1 MGRPR
6 PACSEHLG
14 STLEQHGT
22 YPSSYKTSR
31 KRYNP
36 AEDPG
41 SLETIVQLMPLLVG
55 QHISPEELERTTST
69 WPPERFAALC
79 NTVIWAASGRA
90 FQEFPSF
97 TTRVNVKDGGI
108 DAEWTIEIPDD
119 HGDIPTPILRPGW
132 NVFQYKK
139 RDVLAD
145 KRQPII
151 TRLRS
156 SLVGALKE
164 IEENFGRKPERYV
177 LFVNIHLTP
186 GETASLKKSIQQN
199 DGEDL
204 AAHIQVV
211 GAAELAALLNDHPHL
226 RAAFFTPL
234 AFQTWQGAY
243 EVHRNK
249 KRFGSSVEIVGRE
262 SELDRLKTL
271 VDSPLIRAIVLSGPH
286 DMGKSRLALEATKH
300 KPYDVAVAI
309 DPRSTDLANYRDLCS
324 NRSET
329 ICIVE
334 DPEFDTLQS
343 LIGEALSV
351 PGLKLLITYPAAEA
365 SDLSYGFDNRVESLQ
380 LFPLGDESARELLHA
395 TGQVLDYGIQEWILS
410 QAGGIPGILL
420 AAASIASNLRQDH
433 TAFST
438 AVGKEFER
446 RIVQELGE
454 AASRSARLLAVLTH
468 VGISGPH
475 EAEIQT
481 ICEIFGDGLS
491 SHEVLAQ
498 LPKLENS
505 GLARRAG
512 YFAEIALPLLANHLI
527 EQLLQGRRD
536 EMFALFARLDEAGQI
551 RFIKRLAQLRGP
563 EAEPFWNELF
573 ASDGLLGTLPSILK
587 RPHLLRLVAGTVPH
601 RVLHVLESNLL
612 TSTRETRL
620 AIAGR
625 SRRELMWALEQLLF
639 RAKTSKGALRLIWLL
654 AEAENESWANNATGV
669 LEECF
674 LPRHPQMP
682 LPLDE
687 RAALIRQRLSS
698 RPKPETRLVA
708 IKAIEKGLGRERLSV
723 RLRRSESF
731 HPLDTRPDLTWPDVS
746 SYLITLAEILI
757 SLASQEDETSQA
769 ALKLLPNSL
778 AELAYHGLTAKSQKY
793 FKLLT
798 HWARSE
804 RKGLD
809 VSKLSGVMRR
819 VRDFYDE
826 QLAKRGFPDERKAE
840 YTQFISAL
848 TQWQVSLDQG
858 GFATRLKLWAGGGR
872 YRLPNEWNQVEQELR
887 KLAQETVQ
895 SPVLLTTDL
904 TEWLTTSSM
913 RETRSFFY
921 ALGQEDNTLYF
932 QRIVEALGK
941 DAPGSNTFAPY
952 FAGWANRDPLGA
964 ENRLDELADSH
975 SVSATALLGT
985 TSWLDPTP
993 RGLTRIKKLASG
1005 DPEYAAAILGRW
1017 IDHLSP
1023 REFTELLQIIGGHD
1037 LQQASAAVD
1046 LLGSWMYHQKPFDGP
1061 LSDLAWRCI
1070 EHGPSRKPARSAEG
1084 WHFDELASKL
1094 TEANPDV
1101 GFEKFHQL
1109 LIASP
1114 SRTSDWELLD
1124 MDGGNQWWK
1133 TLRAQD
1139 RLRVFRIL
1147 LATSLADH
1155 TVQEMLSWRLKD
1167 LLDQE
1172 QDADDLLKAIG
1183 DEAGLARIAARW
1195 LVGSKPN
1202 FWTLAF
1208 ALLKRFPH
1216 NPQLQSALTSA
1227 AMDIGTMIEGPGSR
1241 FYTIRQQEIQ
1251 ALVESS
1257 STPTEARPW
1266 LRDLIEILGSE
1277 VETRLIWEYDL
1288 EVNDVKRYIHGDD
1301 IDQKRWAIGRVLK
1314 YAQWSDVRKLLTV
1327 DEIEEALPHITLPEP
1342 RRTIIARLLPTW
1354 KHAS

>member
-1 MGRPR
+1 
-6 PACSEHLG
+6 
-14 STLEQHGT
+14 
-22 YPSSYKTSR
+22 
-31 KRYNP
+31 
-36 AEDPG
+36 
-41 SLETIVQLMPLLVG
+41 MPLLIG
-55 QHISPEELERTTST
+55 QAISPEELERTTST

-97 TTRVNVKDGGI
+97 TTRVNVKDAGI

-119 HGDIPTPILRPGW
+119 HGDIPTPILSPGW

-145 KRQPII
+145 KRHPII
-151 TRLRS
+151 ARLRS
-156 SLVGALKE
+156 SLVGALEE
-164 IEENFGRKPERYV
+164 IEKNFGKKPDRYV

-186 GETASLKKSIQQN
+186 GETTSLKKSIQQN
-199 DGEDL
+199 DGQDL
-204 AAHIQVV
+204 APHIQVV

-226 RAAFFTPL
+226 RAAFFTPM

-243 EVHRNK
+243 DVHLSK
-249 KRFGSSVEIVGRE
+249 KRFSSSVQIVGRE

-271 VDSPLIRAIVLSGPH
+271 VDSPPIRAIVLSGPH

-309 DPRSTDLANYRDLCS
+309 DPRSTDLATYRDLCS

-351 PGLKLLITYPAAEA
+351 PRLKLLITYPTAAETP
-365 SDLSYGFDNRVESLQ
+365 DLSYGLDNRVVSLQ
-380 LFPLGDESARELLHA
+380 LSPLSDESARELLHA
-395 TGQVLDYGIQEWILS
+395 AGQVLDYGIQEWILS

-433 TAFST
+433 TAFSI

-454 AASRSARLLAVLTH
+454 AALRSARLLTVLTH
-468 VGISGPH
+468 VGITGPH

-491 SHEVLAQ
+491 SHEALAQ
-498 LPKLENS
+498 LPKLEHS
-505 GLARRAG
+505 GLAKRAG
-512 YFAEIALPLLANHLI
+512 YFAEITLPLLANYLA
-527 EQLLQGRRD
+527 EQLLQGRSD
-536 EMFALFARLDEAGQI
+536 GMFALYKGLNEAGQI
-551 RFIKRLAQLRGP
+551 RFIKRLAQLSGSA
-563 EAEPFWNELF
+563 AEPFWDELF
-573 ASDGLLGTLPSILK
+573 ASDGLLGTLQNILQ
-587 RPHLLRLVAGTVPH
+587 RPHLLRIVAGTTPQ
-601 RVLHVLESNLL
+601 RVFQVLESNLL
-612 TSTRETRL
+612 TRTREARL
-620 AIAGR
+620 AIVGR
-625 SRRELMWALEQLLF
+625 CRRELMWALEQLLF
-639 RAKTSKGALRLIWLL
+639 RAKTSRGALRLIWLL
-654 AEAENESWANNATGV
+654 AEAENESWTNNATGV

-674 LPRHPQMP
+674 LPLHPQIP

-687 RAALIRQRLSS
+687 RAALIKELLSS
-698 RPKPETRLVA
+698 RPGPETRLVA
-708 IKAIEKGLGRERLSV
+708 IKAIEKGLARPSSV
-723 RLRRSESF
+723 HLRRSESF
-731 HPLDTRPDLTWPDVS
+731 HPLDTRPNLTLSDVDN
-746 SYLITLAEILI
+746 YLRTLAEILI
-757 SLASQEDETSQA
+757 SLASQEDDTSQT
-769 ALKLLPNSL
+769 ALKTLPNSL
-778 AELAYHGLTAKSQKY
+778 ANLAYHGLTAESQKH

-798 HWARSE
+798 DWALSE
-804 RKGLD
+804 RMGLD
-809 VSKLSGVMRR
+809 VSRLSGVMSR
-819 VRDFYDE
+819 VRDFCAE
-826 QLAKRGFPDERKAE
+826 QLAKRSFPDDRKTE
-840 YTQFISAL
+840 YTGFISAL
-848 TQWQVSLDQG
+848 TQWQVLLDQG

-872 YRLPNEWNQVEQELR
+872 YRLSNEWTQVEEQLR
-887 KLAQETVQ
+887 KLAKETVE
-895 SPVLLTTDL
+895 SPELLTPDL
-904 TEWLTTSSM
+904 TEWMTAASV

-921 ALGQEDNTLYF
+921 ALGQEDKTLHF
-932 QRIVEALGK
+932 QQTVEDLGK
-941 DAPGSNTFAPY
+941 DATGSKSFAPY
-952 FAGWANRDPLGA
+952 FAGWANRDLLGA
-964 ENRLDELADSH
+964 ESRLDQLADSH
-975 SVSATALLGT
+975 SVSAIALLDT
-985 TSWLDPTP
+985 TSWLAPTP
-993 RGLTRIKKLASG
+993 RGLTRIKKLASEEPG
-1005 DPEYAAAILGRW
+1005 YAAAILGRW
-1017 IDHLSP
+1017 IDRLSP

-1037 LQQASAAVD
+1037 LQHASAAVD
-1046 LLGSWMYHQKPFDGP
+1046 LLGSWMYHQKPFDGT
-1061 LSDLAWRCI
+1061 LSDFAWRCI
-1070 EHGPSRKPARSAEG
+1070 EHGPSRKAARSAEG

-1133 TLRAQD
+1133 TLRTQD
-1139 RLRVFRIL
+1139 RLRLFRIL

-1183 DEAGLARIAARW
+1183 DEACLARIAARW

-1208 ALLKRFPH
+1208 ALLKRFPY

-1241 FYTIRQQEIQ
+1241 FYTIRRQEIQ
-1251 ALVESS
+1251 ELVESS
-1257 STPTEARPW
+1257 STPTEARAW
-1266 LRDLIEILGSE
+1266 LRDLVEILGSE
-1277 VETRLIWEYDL
+1277 VKTHLIWEYDL
-1288 EVNDVKRYIHGDD
+1288 EVNDVKRYIQGDD

-1354 KHAS
+1354 KHAG

>member
-1 MGRPR
+1 
-6 PACSEHLG
+6 
-14 STLEQHGT
+14 
-22 YPSSYKTSR
+22 
-31 KRYNP
+31 
-36 AEDPG
+36 
-41 SLETIVQLMPLLVG
+41 MPLLVG

-90 FQEFPSF
+90 FQELPSF

-119 HGDIPTPILRPGW
+119 HGNTPTPILRPGW

-186 GETASLKKSIQQN
+186 GETTSLKKSIQQN

-204 AAHIQVV
+204 ATHIQVV

-243 EVHRNK
+243 DVHRNK

-334 DPEFDTLQS
+334 DPELDTLQS

-351 PGLKLLITYPAAEA
+351 PGLKLLITYPTAAEA
-365 SDLSYGFDNRVESLQ
+365 PDLSYGFDNRVESLQ
-380 LFPLGDESARELLHA
+380 LFPWAMKAQGNFYTRRDRFSTTESRNGFSARP
-395 TGQVLDYGIQEWILS
+395 
-410 QAGGIPGILL
+410 GGIPGILL

-433 TAFST
+433 TAFGT

-454 AASRSARLLAVLTH
+454 AALRSAQLLAVLTH
-468 VGISGPH
+468 VGITGPH
-475 EAEIQT
+475 KAEIQT
-481 ICEIFGDGLS
+481 ICKIFGDGLS
-491 SHEVLAQ
+491 FHEVLAQ
-498 LPKLENS
+498 LPTLEKA

-512 YFAEIALPLLANHLI
+512 YFAEIALPLLANYLI

-551 RFIKRLAQLRGP
+551 RFIKRLAQFKSP
-563 EAEPFWNELF
+563 EAEPFWDELF
-573 ASDGLLGTLPSILK
+573 ASDGLLGTLQSILQ

-674 LPRHPQMP
+674 IPLHPQMP

-687 RAALIRQRLSS
+687 RAALIKERLLS
-698 RPKPETRLVA
+698 RPESETKLIA
-708 IKAIEKGLGRERLSV
+708 IKAIEKGLRRRSSV
-723 RLRRSESF
+723 HLRRSESF
-731 HPLDTRPDLTWPDVS
+731 HPLDTRPDPTFSDNVE
-746 SYLITLAEILI
+746 SYLRTLAEILT
-757 SLASQEDETSQA
+757 SLASREDETSQT
-769 ALKLLPNSL
+769 ALRMLPNSI
-778 AELAYHGLTAKSQKY
+778 AELAYHGLTAESQKH

-798 HWARSE
+798 DWVLSE
-804 RKGLD
+804 RKGLN

-819 VRDFYDE
+819 VRDFYAE
-826 QLAKRGFPDERKAE
+826 QLAKRDFPDDRKPE
-840 YTQFISAL
+840 YTEFISAL

-858 GFATRLKLWAGGGR
+858 GFATRLKLWVGGGR
-872 YRLPNEWNQVEQELR
+872 YRLSSEWTQVEERLR
-887 KLAQETVQ
+887 KLAEETVQ
-895 SPVLLTTDL
+895 FSRTPDTDL
-904 TEWLTTSSM
+904 TEWLTTSSVK
-913 RETRSFFY
+913 ETRSFFY
-921 ALGQEDNTLYF
+921 ALGQEDQNSSF
-932 QRIVEALGK
+932 
-941 DAPGSNTFAPY
+941 P
-952 FAGWANRDPLGA
+952 ANR
-964 ENRLDELADSH
+964 
-975 SVSATALLGT
+975 
-985 TSWLDPTP
+985 
-993 RGLTRIKKLASG
+993 
-1005 DPEYAAAILGRW
+1005 
-1017 IDHLSP
+1017 
-1023 REFTELLQIIGGHD
+1023 
-1037 LQQASAAVD
+1037 
-1046 LLGSWMYHQKPFDGP
+1046 
-1061 LSDLAWRCI
+1061 
-1070 EHGPSRKPARSAEG
+1070 
-1084 WHFDELASKL
+1084 
-1094 TEANPDV
+1094 
-1101 GFEKFHQL
+1101 
-1109 LIASP
+1109 
-1114 SRTSDWELLD
+1114 
-1124 MDGGNQWWK
+1124 
-1133 TLRAQD
+1133 
-1139 RLRVFRIL
+1139 
-1147 LATSLADH
+1147 
-1155 TVQEMLSWRLKD
+1155 
-1167 LLDQE
+1167 
-1172 QDADDLLKAIG
+1172 
-1183 DEAGLARIAARW
+1183 
-1195 LVGSKPN
+1195 
-1202 FWTLAF
+1202 
-1208 ALLKRFPH
+1208 
-1216 NPQLQSALTSA
+1216 
-1227 AMDIGTMIEGPGSR
+1227 
-1241 FYTIRQQEIQ
+1241 
-1251 ALVESS
+1251 
-1257 STPTEARPW
+1257 
-1266 LRDLIEILGSE
+1266 
-1277 VETRLIWEYDL
+1277 
-1288 EVNDVKRYIHGDD
+1288 
-1301 IDQKRWAIGRVLK
+1301 
-1314 YAQWSDVRKLLTV
+1314 
-1327 DEIEEALPHITLPEP
+1327 
-1342 RRTIIARLLPTW
+1342 
-1354 KHAS
+1354 

>member
-1 MGRPR
+1 
-6 PACSEHLG
+6 
-14 STLEQHGT
+14 
-22 YPSSYKTSR
+22 
-31 KRYNP
+31 
-36 AEDPG
+36 
-41 SLETIVQLMPLLVG
+41 MPLLVG

-90 FQEFPSF
+90 FQELPSF
-97 TTRVNVKDGGI
+97 TTRVNVNDGGI
-108 DAEWTIEIPDD
+108 DAEWTIEIPEDD
-119 HGDIPTPILRPGW
+119 GDIPTPILCPGW

-164 IEENFGRKPERYV
+164 IEEKFGKKPERYV
-177 LFVNIHLTP
+177 LFVNIHFTP

-204 AAHIQVV
+204 AARIQVV

-226 RAAFFTPL
+226 RAAFFNPL

-243 EVHRNK
+243 DLHRNK
-249 KRFGSSVEIVGRE
+249 KRFGSSVKIVGRE

-271 VDSPLIRAIVLSGPH
+271 VDNPLIRAIVLSGPH

-300 KPYDVAVAI
+300 KPYDVAIAI
-309 DPRSTDLANYRDLCS
+309 DPRSIDLANYRDLCS

-334 DPEFDTLQS
+334 DPELDTLQP

-351 PGLKLLITYPAAEA
+351 PGLKLLITYPTTAEA
-365 SDLSYGFDNRVESLQ
+365 PDLSYGFDNRVVSLQ
-380 LFPLGDESARELLHA
+380 LSPLSDDSARELLHA
-395 TGQVLDYGIQEWILS
+395 TGQILDYGIEEWILS

-433 TAFST
+433 IAFST

-446 RIVQELGE
+446 RIGQELGE
-454 AASRSARLLAVLTH
+454 AASRSARLLSALTH
-468 VGISGPH
+468 VGISGPR
-475 EAEIQT
+475 EDEIQT
-481 ICEIFGDGLS
+481 VCRIFGDGLS
-491 SHEVLAQ
+491 SHEVLTQ
-498 LPKLENS
+498 LPALEKA
-505 GLARRAG
+505 GLAKRAG
-512 YFAEIALPLLANHLI
+512 YFAEIALPFLANHLT
-527 EQLLQGRRD
+527 ERLLQGRRD
-536 EMFALFARLDEAGQI
+536 EMFALFAGLDEAGQI
-551 RFIKRLAQLRGP
+551 RFIKRLAQFKGP
-563 EAEPFWNELF
+563 EAEPFWDELF

-587 RPHLLRLVAGTVPH
+587 RPHLLRLVAGTAPL

-612 TSTRETRL
+612 NSTRETRL
-620 AIAGR
+620 AIAGH
-625 SRRELMWALEQLLF
+625 SRRELLRALEQLLF

-674 LPRHPQMP
+674 LPLHPQMP

-687 RAALIRQRLSS
+687 RAALIKERLLS
-698 RPKPETRLVA
+698 RPESETKLIA
-708 IKAIEKGLGRERLSV
+708 IKAIEKGLSRRSSV
-723 RLRRSESF
+723 HLRRSESF
-731 HPLDTRPDLTWPDVS
+731 HPLDTRPDLTFFDVE
-746 SYLITLAEILI
+746 SYLRILAEILLT
-757 SLASQEDETSQA
+757 LASQGDEISHTVF
-769 ALKLLPNSL
+769 KILPNCL
-778 AELAYHGLTAKSQKY
+778 AELAYQGLTAESQEY

-798 HWARSE
+798 EWARSE
-804 RKGLD
+804 RIGLD
-809 VSKLSGVMRR
+809 VSKLSDVMRR
-819 VRDFYDE
+819 VRNFYAE
-826 QLAKRGFPDERKAE
+826 QLAKRGLPDERKAE

-872 YRLPNEWNQVEQELR
+872 YRLSNEWNQVEQELR

-904 TEWLTTSSM
+904 TEWLTTSSI

-921 ALGQEDNTLYF
+921 ALGQEDNTLHF
-932 QRIVEALGK
+932 QRTVEALGK
-941 DAPGSNTFAPY
+941 DAPGSNAFAPY
-952 FAGWANRDPLGA
+952 FAGWATRDPLGA

-975 SVSATALLGT
+975 SVSATALLDT

-1005 DPEYAAAILGRW
+1005 DPEYAAALLGRW
-1017 IDHLSP
+1017 IDRLSP

-1037 LQQASAAVD
+1037 LQHASAAVD
-1046 LLGSWMYHQKPFDGP
+1046 LLGSWMYHQKTFDGP
-1061 LSDLAWRCI
+1061 LSDFAWRCI
-1070 EHGPSRKPARSAEG
+1070 EHGPSRKPARSAGG

-1094 TEANPDV
+1094 TEANPDL
-1101 GFEKFHQL
+1101 GFEKFRRL

-1124 MDGGNQWWK
+1124 MDGGNQWWNM
-1133 TLRAQD
+1133 LRAQD

-1147 LATSLADH
+1147 LAASLADH

-1183 DEAGLARIAARW
+1183 DEACLAHIAARW

-1202 FWTLAF
+1202 SGLSR
-1208 ALLKRFPH
+1208 LLF
-1216 NPQLQSALTSA
+1216 
-1227 AMDIGTMIEGPGSR
+1227 
-1241 FYTIRQQEIQ
+1241 
-1251 ALVESS
+1251 
-1257 STPTEARPW
+1257 
-1266 LRDLIEILGSE
+1266 LRDFLTTLSYK
-1277 VETRLIWEYDL
+1277 VPSPRQRWTWE
-1288 EVNDVKRYIHGDD
+1288 
-1301 IDQKRWAIGRVLK
+1301 
-1314 YAQWSDVRKLLTV
+1314 
-1327 DEIEEALPHITLPEP
+1327 P
-1342 RRTIIARLLPTW
+1342 
-1354 KHAS
+1354 

>member
-1 MGRPR
+1 
-6 PACSEHLG
+6 
-14 STLEQHGT
+14 
-22 YPSSYKTSR
+22 
-31 KRYNP
+31 
-36 AEDPG
+36 
-41 SLETIVQLMPLLVG
+41 MPLLIG

-108 DAEWTIEIPDD
+108 DAEWTIEIPEDQ
-119 HGDIPTPILRPGW
+119 GDIPTPILGPGW

-164 IEENFGRKPERYV
+164 IGENFGRKPDRYV

-186 GETASLKKSIQQN
+186 SETASLKKSIQQN

-204 AAHIQVV
+204 TTHIQVV
-211 GAAELAALLNDHPHL
+211 GAAELAAWLNDHPHL

-234 AFQTWQGAY
+234 AFQTWEGAY
-243 EVHRNK
+243 AAHRNK
-249 KRFGSSVEIVGRE
+249 KRFGSSVGFVGRE

-271 VDSPLIRAIVLSGPH
+271 VDSPLIRTIVLSGPH

-300 KPYDVAVAI
+300 KPYVVAVAL
-309 DPRSTDLANYRDLCS
+309 DPRSTDLANYRKLCS

-334 DPEFDTLQS
+334 DPELDTLQS

-351 PGLKLLITYPAAEA
+351 PGLKLLITYPAAAEA
-365 SDLSYGFDNRVESLQ
+365 PDLSYGFDNRVVSLQ
-380 LFPLGDESARELLHA
+380 LSPLSDESARTLLQT

-420 AAASIASNLRQDH
+420 AAANIASNLRQDH

-454 AASRSARLLAVLTH
+454 AALRSARLLSVLTH

-481 ICEIFGDGLS
+481 ICEIFGDGQS
-491 SHEVLAQ
+491 PHEVLAH
-498 LPKLENS
+498 LPELVKA
-505 GLARRAG
+505 GLANRAG
-512 YFAEIALPLLANHLI
+512 YFAEMALPLLANYLA
-527 EQLLQGRRD
+527 EQLLQERRD
-536 EMFALFARLDEAGQI
+536 KMFALFARLDEAGQI
-551 RFIKRLAQLRGP
+551 RFIKRLAQFKGP
-563 EAEPFWNELF
+563 EAEPFWDELF
-573 ASDGLLGTLPSILK
+573 ASDGLLGTLQSILK
-587 RPHLLRLVAGTVPH
+587 RPHLLRLIAGAVPH

-620 AIAGR
+620 AIAGD

-654 AEAENESWANNATGV
+654 AETENESWGNNATGV

-674 LPRHPQMP
+674 LPLHPQMP

-687 RAALIRQRLSS
+687 RAALIKELLLS
-698 RPKPETRLVA
+698 RPEPETRLVA
-708 IKAIEKGLGRERLSV
+708 IKAIEKGLARRSSV

-731 HPLDTRPDLTWPDVS
+731 HPLDTRPNLTVSDVD
-746 SYLITLAEILI
+746 SYLRTLAEVLI
-757 SLASQEDETSQA
+757 SLTSQEDETSKT
-769 ALKLLPNSL
+769 ALKILPNSL
-778 AELAYHGLTAKSQKY
+778 ADLAYHGLTAESQKY

-798 HWARSE
+798 NWALSE
-804 RKGLD
+804 RTGLD
-809 VSKLSGVMRR
+809 VSKLSGVMSR
-819 VRDFYDE
+819 VRDFCAE
-826 QLAKRGFPDERKAE
+826 QLAKRGFPDDRKTE
-840 YTQFISAL
+840 YTGFISAL

-858 GFATRLKLWAGGGR
+858 GFATRLKLWAGEGR
-872 YRLPNEWNQVEQELR
+872 YRLSNEWKQVEEQLR
-887 KLAQETVQ
+887 KLAEETVH
-895 SPVLLTTDL
+895 SPELLTPSL
-904 TEWLTTSSM
+904 TEWLTAASV

-921 ALGQEDNTLYF
+921 ALGQEDKTLHF
-932 QRIVEALGK
+932 QQTVEDLGK

-952 FAGWANRDPLGA
+952 FAGWAKRDLLGA
-964 ENRLDELADSH
+964 ESRLDELADSH
-975 SVSATALLGT
+975 SVSATALLDT

-993 RGLTRIKKLASG
+993 RGLTRIKKLASV
-1005 DPEYAAAILGRW
+1005 DPGYAAAILGRW

-1023 REFTELLQIIGGHD
+1023 SEFMELLQIIGGHD
-1037 LQQASAAVD
+1037 LEHASAAVD

-1061 LSDLAWRCI
+1061 LSDFAWRCI

-1109 LIASP
+1109 LIMSP

-1139 RLRVFRIL
+1139 RLRLFRIL

-1167 LLDQE
+1167 LLDQG

-1183 DEAGLARIAARW
+1183 NEACHARIAAKW
-1195 LVGSKPN
+1195 LIGSKPN

-1208 ALLKRFPH
+1208 SLLKRFPD
-1216 NPQLQSALTSA
+1216 NPQLQNALTSA

-1241 FYTIRQQEIQ
+1241 FYKTRQQEIQ
-1251 ALVESS
+1251 ELVESS
-1257 STPTEARPW
+1257 STPTEARAW
-1266 LRDLIEILGSE
+1266 LRDLVEILGSE
-1277 VETRLIWEYDL
+1277 VKTHLIWEYDL

-1327 DEIEEALPHITLPEP
+1327 DEIEEALPYITLPEP
-1342 RRTIIARLLPTW
+1342 RRTTITRLLPTW
-1354 KHAS
+1354 KHAG